1 MNASPE
7 RGSGHAL
14 PLEVSVPGVSSLY
27 GGGTP
32 RVALHPGLTTL
43 VGPNGTGKTMM
54 LRVLAD
60 QAERVLSGQLGA
72 KKVRYLASGRS
83 SLVERFR
90 AAIEGP
96 GHRENADAA
105 IGNVTFRT
113 QWWKIESVIGDFLA
127 LEERAD
133 LRLKVEARLQQLF
146 SRSLKLNWT
155 QSGLGISIVPMNGGK
170 PYPANYEAS
179 GILQLVALLAAIHND
194 QIGVLLIDEPEI
206 SLHPQHQAFVLQ
218 EMQRVAGDPLRDST
232 KKIVVIATHSASMLA
247 VSSVGD
253 LPRAVF
259 FSDSRRLPVQLA
271 EDASE
276 LKGRKVSGLVA
287 RLGTTHRLAFF
298 ADTVLL
304 VEGPSDEII
313 ATQLAQAID
322 HPLLPLNAQIV
333 PVTGK
338 GEFLEV
344 ARLFRAMG
352 KRVTVMAD
360 LDAIADSNVLVN
372 YFSTTPGADEAA
384 TAYGHSSVVSLDGQ
398 VRSDF
403 ASLVD
408 REWQSIAPIATLH
421 SYWTDCPVNERTTE
435 TKRRATLATLLGSD
449 DAFASTPVAADFKTL
464 RSRYLVLLSI
474 LSTVGCHLL
483 KRGTIESYFQ
493 TGAQVIGKPEAAASE
508 ASTFRTT
515 PADELKRRYEDVVNA
530 LQDAAP
536 RRKVNEDD
544 LLRVK
549 LAAGIAS
556 ILQFMSRTM
565 SEEQIAAQATSV
577 LGADADLFRFENTSN
592 EKNLRLRVHMKS
604 PIFPRTTFPFEI
616 SDAENLNEVVR
627 SRLAASTGTLP

>member
-1 MNASPE
+1 MAASPE
-7 RGSGHAL
+7 QEPVHLL
-14 PLEVSVPGVSSLY
+14 PLEVSVPGLSSLY
-27 GGGTP
+27 GGGPP
-32 RVALHPGLTTL
+32 RVTLHPGLTTL
-43 VGPNGTGKTMM
+43 VGPNGTGKTRM
-54 LRVLAD
+54 LRELAGQTENVLG
-60 QAERVLSGQLGA
+60 EKLGT
-72 KKVRYLASGRS
+72 KKVRYLAAGRS
-83 SLVERFR
+83 SPVERFR
-90 AAIEGP
+90 ASIEGP
-96 GHRENADAA
+96 GHRESADAA
-105 IGNVTFRT
+105 IGNVQFKT

-146 SRSLKLNWT
+146 SRSLKLTWT
-155 QSGLGISIVPMNGGK
+155 QYGLGISIVPMNGGK

-218 EMQRVAGDPLRDST
+218 EIQRVAGDPLQDST
-232 KKIVVIATHSASMLA
+232 KKVVVIATHSASMLA

-253 LPRAVF
+253 LPRTVF
-259 FSDSRRLPVQLA
+259 FSDSQRLPVQLPA
-271 EDASE
+271 DASE
-276 LKGRKVSGLVA
+276 LKSRKVSGLVA

-313 ATQLAQAID
+313 ATQLAEAID

-344 ARLFRAMG
+344 AKLFRAMG

-372 YFSTTPGADEAA
+372 YFSTSAAADEAA
-384 TAYGHSSVVSLDGQ
+384 STHGHSSVVSLDAQ

-408 REWQSIAPIATLH
+408 REWQNIAPIASNH
-421 SYWTDCPVNERTTE
+421 SYWTDCPVAERSE
-435 TKRRATLATLLGSD
+435 GTKRRATLATLLGSEA
-449 DAFASTPVAADFKTL
+449 AFASTPMAADFKAL
-464 RSRYLVLLSI
+464 RSRYLVLLSV
-474 LSTVGCHLL
+474 LSTLGCHFL
-483 KRGTIESYFQ
+483 KRGTIESYFE
-493 TGAQVIGKPEAAASE
+493 TVASAIGKPEAAANE
-508 ASTFRTT
+508 ASRFLAT
-515 PADELKRRYEDVVNA
+515 PVDELKRRYADVANA

-556 ILQFMSRTM
+556 IVQFMSPTM
-565 SEEQIAAQATSV
+565 SEERIAAQATSV
-577 LGADADLFRFENTSN
+577 LGADAELFRFENVSD

-604 PIFPRTTFPFEI
+604 SIFPRSTFPFEI

-627 SRLAASTGTLP
+627 TRLAGSSGA